1 MTSIRPYML
10 RALHEWILDNGMTPY
25 LLVATDNPAVVVPKQ
40 FVKDGK
46 IVLNI
51 GPTAVRNLVL
61 GNEGIS
67 FGARF
72 GGVAMTVEIPIEAIR
87 EIYARESGHGMLFP
101 DEDPASAAPPE
112 KDGGPNPSGPP
123 PRERPKLKV
132 VK

>member
-1 MTSIRPYML
+1 MI

-25 LLVATDNPAVVVPKQ
+25 LLVSTDHPAAVVPRQ
-40 FVKDGK
+40 FVKEGK

-61 GNEGIS
+61 GNEHVT

-72 GGVAMTVEIPIEAIR
+72 GGVAMTIEFPIEAVR
-87 EIYARESGHGMLFP
+87 EIYARESGQGMLFP
-101 DEDPASAAPPE
+101 EEDPAAGPGPD
-112 KDGGPNPSGPP
+112 KDEPGPQGPP